1 MNPKHFMQ
9 VAPLPLASS
18 RSREQQ
24 QAASTDDNAKTE
36 RLAASWMT
44 QTQSLGRTLTARYNK
59 LQVSHKGLYSIE
71 RLKTFETYCKNTSVA
86 HAVTVCMATPIP
98 ALLAVVL
105 LECIPVRDP
114 KEGWQANYGFWTRL
128 FLSGVIILSCSTYQ
142 ISDMVTRIRFS
153 FLQCLGVAILIM
165 AMYTVVLVS
174 IASVWVFPV
183 PFGVVLGVGPCFTVY
198 LVVLM
203 LAIGPKTFKENPGLS
218 RELKLQFY
226 VLGAQGVVAMIY
238 PAFSSIYQSASSNQR
253 AGLVLLLPLT
263 KLIMKNTVAW
273 ACSHLEDYVPVIAV
287 FSIEVFNALYVATCM
302 QSTNS
307 TLATIVIIT
316 FDAVNGALT
325 FYSLVKRTREIDKQV
340 RLLSSDSPSS
350 PSDELI
356 PAAMTASQHL
366 QSFRTPGGTIIRV
379 RAPLKRELGVEIE
392 RMLDSLVDRCVSDE
406 NQEARERCPGSENN
420 GTNSKTAHNAG
431 KTQRGGLNPTEA
443 AKVHKA
449 QASSNPHEERE
460 LELVERTLQLL
471 FSCEY
476 HALVEY
482 VECTVPIVFGVYSS
496 ILYQLP
502 SRKYYPLTR
511 DMAPGQLEGLML
523 NLSIYVG
530 LEVISFVVMHLALKR
545 KFKLSALYQLAFVLE
560 MHVVQIQTRLLL
572 WIVFVLQ
579 FTLQHYGVDFT
590 FRFDWIH

>member
-1 MNPKHFMQ
+1 
-9 VAPLPLASS
+9 
-18 RSREQQ
+18 
-24 QAASTDDNAKTE
+24 
-36 RLAASWMT
+36 
-44 QTQSLGRTLTARYNK
+44 
-59 LQVSHKGLYSIE
+59 
-71 RLKTFETYCKNTSVA
+71 
-86 HAVTVCMATPIP
+86 
-98 ALLAVVL
+98 
-105 LECIPVRDP
+105 
-114 KEGWQANYGFWTRL
+114 
-128 FLSGVIILSCSTYQ
+128 
-142 ISDMVTRIRFS
+142 
-153 FLQCLGVAILIM
+153 
-165 AMYTVVLVS
+165 MYTVVLVS

-325 FYSLVKRTREIDKQV
+325 FYSLVKRTRAIDKQV

-356 PAAMTASQHL
+356 SAVMTASQHL
-366 QSFRTPGGTIIRV
+366 HSFQTHRGTIIRV

-392 RMLDSLVDRCVSDE
+392 RMLDSLVNRCVSDD
-406 NQEARERCPGSENN
+406 PI
-420 GTNSKTAHNAG
+420 
-431 KTQRGGLNPTEA
+431 EA
-443 AKVHKA
+443 ANFHEA
-449 QASSNPHEERE
+449 EHRELINSPHEERK

-560 MHVVQIQTRLLL
+560 THVVQIQTRLLF

>member
-226 VLGAQGVVAMIY
+226 VLGAQGVIAIIY
-238 PAFSSIYQSASSNQR
+238 PAFSGIYQNASSNQR
-253 AGLVLLLPLT
+253 AGLVLLLPFT

-325 FYSLVKRTREIDKQV
+325 FYSLVKRTRAIDKQV

-356 PAAMTASQHL
+356 SAVMTASQHL
-366 QSFRTPGGTIIRV
+366 HSFQTHRGTIIRV

-392 RMLDSLVDRCVSDE
+392 RMLDSLVNRCVSDD
-406 NQEARERCPGSENN
+406 PI
-420 GTNSKTAHNAG
+420 
-431 KTQRGGLNPTEA
+431 EA
-443 AKVHKA
+443 ANFHEA
-449 QASSNPHEERE
+449 EHRELINSPHEERK

-560 MHVVQIQTRLLL
+560 THVVQIQTRLLF